1 MVQEAHKF
9 DVWMQPYT
17 PQAWPSLV
25 DLRADPFERAMH
37 ESIGYGGWA
46 TSRMFSIS
54 AASVITQNFLSTYL
68 DFPPR
73 QEPGS
78 FSVDAIIKKLEA
90 ARAGGR

>member
-1 MVQEAHKF
+1 MIQEDHGF
-9 DVWMQPYT
+9 QVWKQPYI

-37 ESIGYGGWA
+37 ESIGYAGWA
-46 TSRMFSIS
+46 TSRMYRIS
-54 AASVITQNFLSTYL
+54 AAAVITQNFLSTSL

-78 FSVDAIIKKLEA
+78 FSVDAIIKKREA
-90 ARAGGR
+90 ARAGRR